1 MVKKWIFLFLILETL
16 SVTYLLR
23 LPAFITVTTLLY
35 TFSGIAISLLL
46 LFLPEKRLEIKL
58 LSKSFKKGGAY
69 QIIFLF
75 LGGLFIYKYTQY
87 WISQSPLSYKD
98 ADMIPIMQV
107 MAQRFLDGNWSLVY
121 SPIQEIWNGIQPIYL
136 PAMWMPFLVSEKFS
150 FDPRWITSF
159 AVFLS
164 FFLFIALWRAHWK
177 MRSGLILLFVSGILC
192 VWLYTDTTHN
202 FIRLSEEGI
211 VVFYYSLLALVLLTD
226 NFLMI
231 GFVTALC
238 TLSRYILVGWLP
250 VILLYL
256 LVIRKQK
263 KDTLYFI
270 ISFSATIL
278 FLVILPFGYTPLQI
292 SFFQPEQYIEHA
304 ARIWKESPAYFT
316 QSMGFAKFFGPEM
329 IEVQHRILVIVSFL
343 VPLTAILLIIYYAK
357 QTAKKF
363 NNIGIATLKLTVV
376 IVYTFIDVPYQYLFF
391 TSSFISLIA
400 ITGVTSKCE
409 EKKMAWRK

>member
-1 MVKKWIFLFLILETL
+1 MAKKWLLLFLVLETL

-23 LPAFITVTTLLY
+23 LPAFITITTLLY
-35 TFSGIAISLLL
+35 AFSGIAISFLL
-46 LFLPEKRLEIKL
+46 LFLPEKRLELKS
-58 LSKSFKKGGAY
+58 LSSPTKRGFSY

-75 LGGLFIYKYTQY
+75 LGGLFIYQSTQY
-87 WISQSPLSYKD
+87 WINQAPLSYKD

-107 MAQRFLDGNWSLVY
+107 MAQRFLEGDWRLVY
-121 SPIQEIWNGIQPIYL
+121 SPIQEIWNGIQPVYL

-164 FFLFIALWRAHWK
+164 FFLFILLWRAHWK
-177 MRSGLILLFVSGILC
+177 MRSGAILLFVSGVLC
-192 VWLYTDTTHN
+192 LWLYTDTKHN

-211 VVFYYSLLALVLLTD
+211 VVFYYSLLILMLLTE
-226 NFLMI
+226 NFLLI
-231 GFVTALC
+231 GFITALC

-256 LVIRKQK
+256 FIIRNQK
-263 KDTLYFI
+263 RDTLHFLM
-270 ISFSATIL
+270 SFSITIL

-304 ARIWKESPAYFT
+304 SRIWKESPEYFT
-316 QSMGFAKFFGPEM
+316 QSMGFAKFFGPGM
-329 IEVQHRILVIVSFL
+329 LEVQHRILTIVSFL
-343 VPLTAILLIIYYAK
+343 VPLTAIFLIIYYTK
-357 QTAKKF
+357 QTEIKL

-400 ITGVTSKCE
+400 ITGVAYNRI
-409 EKKMAWRK
+409 EKKIV

>member
-1 MVKKWIFLFLILETL
+1 
-16 SVTYLLR
+16 
-23 LPAFITVTTLLY
+23 
-35 TFSGIAISLLL
+35 
-46 LFLPEKRLEIKL
+46 
-58 LSKSFKKGGAY
+58 
-69 QIIFLF
+69 
-75 LGGLFIYKYTQY
+75 
-87 WISQSPLSYKD
+87 
-98 ADMIPIMQV
+98 
-107 MAQRFLDGNWSLVY
+107 
-121 SPIQEIWNGIQPIYL
+121 
-136 PAMWMPFLVSEKFS
+136 
-150 FDPRWITSF
+150 
-159 AVFLS
+159 
-164 FFLFIALWRAHWK
+164 
-177 MRSGLILLFVSGILC
+177 
-192 VWLYTDTTHN
+192 
-202 FIRLSEEGI
+202 
-211 VVFYYSLLALVLLTD
+211 
-226 NFLMI
+226 MI

-270 ISFSATIL
+270 ISFSTTIL

-409 EKKMAWRK
+409 EKKMA

>member
-1 MVKKWIFLFLILETL
+1 MVKKWIFLFLVLETL

-23 LPAFITVTTLLY
+23 LPTFITVTTFLY
-35 TFSGIAISLLL
+35 AISGIAISILL
-46 LFLPEKRLEIKL
+46 LFLPEKRVEVKL
-58 LSKSFKKGGAY
+58 LSNSLKQGISY

-75 LGGLFIYKYTQY
+75 LGGLFIYQSTKS
-87 WISQSPLSYKD
+87 WINQSPISYKD

-107 MAQRFLDGNWSLVY
+107 MAHRFLEGNWALVY
-121 SPIQEIWNGIQPIYL
+121 SPVQEIWNGIQPIYL
-136 PAMWMPFLVSEKFS
+136 PAMWMPFVVSEKFS

-164 FFLFIALWRAHWK
+164 FFLFMLLWRVHWK
-177 MRSGLILLFVSGILC
+177 MRSGAILLLVSGILC

-211 VVFYYSLLALVLLTD
+211 VVFYYSFLALVLLTD

-231 GFVTALC
+231 GIVTALC
-238 TLSRYILVGWLP
+238 ALSRYILVGWLP

-256 LVIRKQK
+256 LIIRKQK

-270 ISFSATIL
+270 ISFSATIF

-304 ARIWKESPAYFT
+304 ARVWKESPAYFT

-329 IEVQHRILVIVSFL
+329 IKMQHRILIIVSFL
-343 VPLTAILLIIYYAK
+343 VPLTVILLIIYYTK
-357 QTAKKF
+357 QTAKKY

-400 ITGVTSKCE
+400 ITGVTSHCV
-409 EKKMAWRK
+409 EKKVV